1 LLLCSG
7 PQMWRNKTRTT
18 HSKKEKHCQEC
29 RSFWQLQPQFTH
41 FILSFAVLFRLR
53 AKSIWTRA
61 QLSAFYLPQ
70 SFSRPASQP
79 ASHPLG
85 SRTPSAVP
93 NFKWQ
98 ENGKSFAFSL
108 PFRFSL
114 FAQRKYKLHGAQ
126 LIKSRHAIIKA
137 RQKLKRRWHDAR
149 KRVNGSAGQLK
160 WNSIRLKGKTVYFVR
175 IRSHKSQLKCASLH
189 TDMCA
194 LKKNARSII
203 LVLW

>member
-1 LLLCSG
+1 LLLCSESHRCG
-7 PQMWRNKTRTT
+7 GTKPEPHIQKKKRKTLPGVPKLLATSTAIYSFHFEFCGFISLTSEIHLNKSPTFCVLFAAEFFPNSQQAT
-18 HSKKEKHCQEC
+18 HLAVE
-29 RSFWQLQPQFTH
+29 LQP
-41 FILSFAVLFRLR
+41 
-53 AKSIWTRA
+53 
-61 QLSAFYLPQ
+61 
-70 SFSRPASQP
+70 
-79 ASHPLG
+79 
-85 SRTPSAVP
+85 AVP

-160 WNSIRLKGKTVYFVR
+160 
-175 IRSHKSQLKCASLH
+175 
-189 TDMCA
+189 
-194 LKKNARSII
+194 
-203 LVLW
+203 